1 MQNNITTFDK
11 NKFIPYSIGFDNIFD
26 RLFDIDL
33 DSSNSYPPYNIVKH
47 DKNIYQ
53 ITMAIAGFSEDQ
65 IDISQEGNL
74 LTVKGEMGEDKTVS
88 KSEYLY
94 RGIANRN
101 FERKFELADTVKV
114 IEADLKNGLLSI
126 NLEREIPEHQKPR
139 KIKVNTNSK
148 LLSA

>member
-1 MQNNITTFDK
+1 MTTFDLS
-11 NKFIPYSIGFDNIFD
+11 PLWRSSVGFDEFD
-26 RLFDIDL
+26 KLFDTVF
-33 DSSNSYPPYNIVKH
+33 STNNKGASYPPYNIVKH

-53 ITMAIAGFSEDQ
+53 ITMAVAGFGEDQ

-74 LTVKGEMGEDKTVS
+74 LTVKGEMGEDKTAN

>member
-1 MQNNITTFDK
+1 
-11 NKFIPYSIGFDNIFD
+11 
-26 RLFDIDL
+26 
-33 DSSNSYPPYNIVKH
+33 
-47 DKNIYQ
+47 
-53 ITMAIAGFSEDQ
+53 
-65 IDISQEGNL
+65 
-74 LTVKGEMGEDKTVS
+74 MGDDKTDN

-139 KIKVNTNSK
+139 RIKVNNNSK

>member
-1 MQNNITTFDK
+1 MTTFDLS
-11 NKFIPYSIGFDNIFD
+11 PLWRSSVGFDEFD
-26 RLFDIDL
+26 KLFDTVF
-33 DSSNSYPPYNIVKH
+33 STNNKGASYPPYNIVKH

-53 ITMAIAGFSEDQ
+53 ITMAIAGFGEDQ

-74 LTVKGEMGEDKTVS
+74 LTVKGEMVDDKTMN

>member
-1 MQNNITTFDK
+1 MTTFDLS
-11 NKFIPYSIGFDNIFD
+11 PLWRSSVGFDEFD
-26 RLFDIDL
+26 KLFDTVF
-33 DSSNSYPPYNIVKH
+33 STNNKGASYPPYNIVKH

-74 LTVKGEMGEDKTVS
+74 LTIKGEMGEDKTVS

-126 NLEREIPEHQKPR
+126 NREIEIPEHQKPR
-139 KIKVNTNSK
+139 NIKVYTTSK

>member
-1 MQNNITTFDK
+1 MTTFDLS
-11 NKFIPYSIGFDNIFD
+11 PLWRSSVGFDEFD
-26 RLFDIDL
+26 RLFDTVF
-33 DSSNSYPPYNIVKH
+33 STNNKGSSYPPYNIVKH

-53 ITMAIAGFSEDQ
+53 ITMAVAGFGDDQ

-74 LTVKGEMGEDKTVS
+74 LTVKGEMGDDKTDD

-139 KIKVNTNSK
+139 RIKVNTNSK

>member
-1 MQNNITTFDK
+1 MTTFDLS
-11 NKFIPYSIGFDNIFD
+11 PLWRSSVGFDEFD
-26 RLFDIDL
+26 KLFDTVF
-33 DSSNSYPPYNIVKH
+33 STNNKGASYPPYNIVKH

-53 ITMAIAGFSEDQ
+53 ITMAVAGFGEDQ

-74 LTVKGEMGEDKTVS
+74 LTVKGEMSEDKTMN

-114 IEADLKNGLLSI
+114 IEADLNNGLLSI